1 MDNIKINIING
12 MYFVSKCGASKEI
25 KPKDKCKEIRDT
37 KGYKNIYQLNDPKHG
52 YNYFMTT
59 DNIEKYYDW
68 IK

>member
-37 KGYKNIYQLNDPKHG
+37 KGYKNIY
-52 YNYFMTT
+52 
-59 DNIEKYYDW
+59 
-68 IK
+68 